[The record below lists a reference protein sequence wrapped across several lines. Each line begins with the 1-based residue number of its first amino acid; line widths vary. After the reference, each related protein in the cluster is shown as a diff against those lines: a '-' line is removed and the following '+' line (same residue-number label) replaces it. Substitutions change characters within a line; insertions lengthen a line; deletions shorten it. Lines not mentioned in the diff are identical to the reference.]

1 MYDLITK
8 DMLPI
13 YIILGASDFAKK
25 METYPSVGQIR
36 ELFINKQK

>member
-25 METYPSVGQIR
+25 NGNISEFRSD
-36 ELFINKQK
+36 